1 MNGFRSIYSSKKS
14 MGGVSEREGAL
25 DVVILIEGRGLSRG
39 SMGDNIMGVRSMLSR
54 RV

>member
-25 DVVILIEGRGLSRG
+25 DVVILIEGGVVKGLDEREHYG
-39 SMGDNIMGVRSMLSR
+39 G
-54 RV
+54 

>member
-25 DVVILIEGRGLSRG
+25 DIVRLIERG
-39 SMGDNIMGVRSMLSR
+39 GVKGLDEREHYGG
-54 RV
+54 